1 MILPTAPNLPP
12 NAARLLADEGYYTT
26 ENLLTL
32 RNTRIG
38 NMLGLCA
45 LTLPTNTPSAG
56 ISLNGAAQCM
66 MTAWCA
72 WAPAMETVV
81 RG

>member
-1 MILPTAPNLPP
+1 MPP
-12 NAARLLADEGYYTT
+12 NTERLLADEAYYTT

-32 RNTRIG
+32 RNTRIA

-56 ISLNGAAQCM
+56 ISLMVGPMEEDRLLRLGVAA
-66 MTAWCA
+66 
-72 WAPAMETVV
+72 ESVV